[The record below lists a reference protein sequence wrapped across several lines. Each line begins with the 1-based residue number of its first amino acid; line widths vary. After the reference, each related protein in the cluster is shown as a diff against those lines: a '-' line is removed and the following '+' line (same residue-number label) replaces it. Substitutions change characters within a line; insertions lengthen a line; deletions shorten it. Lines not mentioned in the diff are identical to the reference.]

1 VVRFNWS
8 KHAMKKGMTTLT
20 SYLDTSQIT
29 FPLPTKYSIMCET
42 LKCGSN
48 MIVIMLWTY
57 CASKDFKNSIRGLI
71 ILITSSHILL
81 CRKKIST
88 SKGSKFQS
96 C

>member
-1 VVRFNWS
+1 VVKFNWS

-29 FPLPTKYSIMCET
+29 FPLLTKYSIMCET
-42 LKCGSN
+42 LKHGSN
-48 MIVIMLWTY
+48 MIIMLWAY
-57 CASKDFKNSIRGLI
+57 CASKDFKNSIKGLI
-71 ILITSSHILL
+71 TLITSSHILL

-88 SKGSKFQS
+88 SKRSKFQS